1 MKRIAWIA
9 VLLTT
14 LILSSSPTAVKSEE
28 IALSGFLVD
37 RTISRFG
44 RDFYQYFGVL
54 WREMPI
60 SMTEGVNLV
69 IKETIVPRSGTR
81 LVIEIDNQPIYMT
94 QFGRRNTIVK
104 HQVEQALYTVV
115 DNLVRIN
122 FNSQN
127 DDLAESGY

>member
-1 MKRIAWIA
+1 MKNIYLVALLLNA
-9 VLLTT
+9 SVLC
-14 LILSSSPTAVKSEE
+14 SPTFSVKSEE

>member
-1 MKRIAWIA
+1 
-9 VLLTT
+9 
-14 LILSSSPTAVKSEE
+14 
-28 IALSGFLVD
+28 
-37 RTISRFG
+37 
-44 RDFYQYFGVL
+44 
-54 WREMPI
+54 
-60 SMTEGVNLV
+60 MTEGVNLV